1 MKVMMIFDQ
10 TQAGLGGK
18 ESPDLPMGG
27 KPMAIGSCGMFQR
40 FMDQNDG
47 KVIATLWCGDGTFKE
62 DPEKNAKK
70 FAAMAKKFQP
80 DVVICGP
87 CFNYAGYGLMAAKTA
102 MTINELVGI
111 PAFAIM
117 SKECEQAIEE
127 YKDKVTILKMPKK
140 GGTGLN
146 EALSEMCQFA
156 KMLVDKADT
165 TAFKAEHAY

>member
-27 KPMAIGSCGMFQR
+27 KPMALGACGMFQR
-40 FMDQNDG
+40 FMDKNDG
-47 KVIATLWCGDGTFKE
+47 KIIATLWCGDGTFKE

-87 CFNYAGYGLMAAKTA
+87 CFNYAGYGMMAAKTA
-102 MTINELVGI
+102 LTINELVGI
-111 PAFAIM
+111 PSFAIM
-117 SKECEQAIEE
+117 SQECEQAISEF
-127 YKDKVTILKMPKK
+127 KDKVTILKMPKK

-146 EALSEMCQFA
+146 EALSEMCTYA
-156 KMLVDKADT
+156 KMLADKADT

>member
-18 ESPDLPMGG
+18 ESPDLAMGG
-27 KPMAIGSCGMFQR
+27 KAMAIGSCGMFER
-40 FMDQNDG
+40 FMQQNDG
-47 KVIATLWCGDGTFKE
+47 KIIATLYCGDGTFKE

-70 FAAMAKKFQP
+70 FAAMAKKFNP

-87 CFNYAGYGLMAAKTA
+87 CFNYPGYGWMAAKTA
-102 MTINELVGI
+102 LTINEHTDI

-127 YKDKVTILKMPKK
+127 FKDKVTILKMTNI
-140 GGTGLN
+140 G
-146 EALSEMCQFA
+146 
-156 KMLVDKADT
+156 
-165 TAFKAEHAY
+165 